1 MQVLIA
7 ADAVD
12 RKWAR
17 CKTSSNRHLVLIRD
31 RGTRHQRDQLPVVAA
46 IERQGFHLLRVHNPR
61 DLTRSCVHGLACS
74 RHFNGFGD
82 GARLQGEVHGHACI
96 GIDVIASPYFSAEA
110 LLLCRE
116 IRTGYHIDPDAR
128 VTVDFTLKP
137 GASPYFSPE
146 ALLLCGQTVISNRE
160 VGYYIKASGIR
171 CNGAREPSSQIDH
184 GDCYSGNGRTGSI
197 HYRSGEA
204 AGDGHLRGHGAY
216 YRHPRSTCQH
226 TRKN

>member
-110 LLLCRE
+110 LLLC
-116 IRTGYHIDPDAR
+116 
-128 VTVDFTLKP
+128 
-137 GASPYFSPE
+137 
-146 ALLLCGQTVISNRE
+146 GQTVISNRE

-226 TRKN
+226 TRKNATQRSGFQIDR